1 VSARAIVELF
11 SAVAGLT
18 GAIVVFFSRK
28 FGPSSWLLAC
38 FLGAGGVTSG
48 ILLLGAQAGLTDD
61 GGIFRIAF
69 ASLLLCA
76 PLGLFF
82 TWTVGRANY
91 GQALG
96 ERRRVLLLIIIALPL
111 TLASIFFLRPALG
124 EEQIMTLDYTALGPG
139 GYFSALYLMVVSVM
153 ALAGLEQLVRSADER
168 VRWEIKFLVLGVGGA
183 YGAMIYIASQVLLY
197 SFRYALLPRD
207 TLNVFSTV
215 FVLSCALILVS
226 WRRSSAGSRIAVSQ
240 SFIYSSITLLCV
252 GIYLIV
258 SSLVA
263 RWVSQWGEPGIR
275 TEAIVFLLSVM
286 ALASILFWTSFRH
299 RARLWLHRHIFS
311 GKYDYRRY
319 WMETTEKVRS
329 VDDLEPAA
337 LALARIIQSALGSID
352 VSVWLRTRNPDSL
365 MLLAALGTKFDAEN
379 RDAQSIVERVID
391 LESPVSQQEV
401 ASLDGAKDLQAFMQR
416 TNAVLLVP
424 LVSSGRTVGLVA
436 VGSDRSGQSFDW
448 EAREFLR
455 ILANHAAS
463 ELHKSELLTTLI
475 SAKEAEAFRSF
486 STFLLHDLKNFA
498 STLSLIAKN
507 ADRYREN
514 PEFQRDAFQSV
525 FDTAEKMKRLCN
537 SLRIFSGSLAANK
550 KPVDL
555 NEIVH
560 SVADKLNAG
569 IASYLRLELG
579 ELPNIMA
586 DSEEIE
592 RVVQNLLLNARE
604 AISPKG
610 TIIVRTRGLEDT
622 IELSV
627 MDDGR
632 GMTREFLQKELFL
645 PFHTTKSDG
654 LGIGL
659 FQSRK
664 IVEAHSGSIH
674 VESEEGKG
682 STVRVILP
690 ILTAVTK

>member
-11 SAVAGLT
+11 STVVGLA

-28 FGPSSWLLAC
+28 FGPASWLLAL
-38 FLGAGGVTSG
+38 FLAAGGATSA
-48 ILLLGAQAGLTDD
+48 ILLFGSQTSLADD

-82 TWTVGRANY
+82 TWTVGRADY
-91 GQALG
+91 RQALG
-96 ERRRVLLLIIIALPL
+96 ERRRVLLLLIIALPL

-124 EEQIMTLDYTALGPG
+124 EEQIMPMGFTALGPG
-139 GYFSALYLMVVSVM
+139 GYLSALYILAASVM
-153 ALAGLEQLVRSADER
+153 ALAGLEQLVRSGDER
-168 VRWEIKFLVLGVGGA
+168 VRWEIKFLVLGMGGA
-183 YGAMIYIASQVLLY
+183 YGAMIYIASKVLLY
-197 SFRYALLPRD
+197 SFRYALLPRE
-207 TLNVFSTV
+207 TLTVFSTV
-215 FVLSCALILVS
+215 FVLSCALIFVS
-226 WRRSSAGSRIAVSQ
+226 WRRSSAGIRIAVSQ

-258 SSLVA
+258 SSLIA

-286 ALASILFWTSFRH
+286 ALASVLFWTSFRH

-352 VSVWLRTRNPDSL
+352 VSVWLRTRNPDGL
-365 MLLAALGTKFDAEN
+365 KLLAALGTKFDAEN
-379 RDAQSIVERVID
+379 REMQSVVERVID

-401 ASLDGAKDLQAFMQR
+401 ASLDGAKDLQAFMRR
-416 TNAVLLVP
+416 TNSVLLVP

-436 VGSDRSGQSFDW
+436 VGSDRSGQTFDW

-486 STFLLHDLKNFA
+486 STFMLHDLKNFA
-498 STLSLIAKN
+498 STLSLIAQN
-507 ADRYREN
+507 ADRHREN

-525 FDTAEKMKRLCN
+525 FDTSQKMKRLCN
-537 SLRIFSGSLAANK
+537 SLRTFSGSLAANK
-550 KPVDL
+550 KPLDL
-555 NEIVH
+555 NKIVH
-560 SVADKLNAG
+560 S
-569 IASYLRLELG
+569 
-579 ELPNIMA
+579 
-586 DSEEIE
+586 
-592 RVVQNLLLNARE
+592 
-604 AISPKG
+604 
-610 TIIVRTRGLEDT
+610 
-622 IELSV
+622 
-627 MDDGR
+627 
-632 GMTREFLQKELFL
+632 
-645 PFHTTKSDG
+645 
-654 LGIGL
+654 
-659 FQSRK
+659 
-664 IVEAHSGSIH
+664 
-674 VESEEGKG
+674 
-682 STVRVILP
+682 
-690 ILTAVTK
+690 

>member
-1 VSARAIVELF
+1 MSVRALVELF
-11 SAVAGLT
+11 SSVAGLT
-18 GAIVVFFSRK
+18 GAILVFVFRK
-28 FGPSSWLLAC
+28 FGPASWLLAL
-38 FLGAGGVTSG
+38 FLAAGALTSG
-48 ILLLGAQAGLTDD
+48 VLLLGVQAGLQDD
-61 GGIFRIAF
+61 ADISRIAF

-82 TWTVGRANY
+82 TWTVDRADY
-91 GQALG
+91 RQALG

-111 TLASIFFLRPALG
+111 TLASIFFLRPALS
-124 EEQIMTLDYTALGPG
+124 EEQIMPMGFTALGPG
-139 GYFSALYLMVVSVM
+139 GYFSALYIIVVSVL
-153 ALAGLEQLVRSADER
+153 ALAGLEQIVRSADER
-168 VRWEIKFLVLGVGGA
+168 VRWEIKFLVLGMGGA
-183 YGAMIYIASQVLLY
+183 YGAMIYIASKVLLY
-197 SFRYALLPRD
+197 SFRYALLPRE

-226 WRRSSAGSRIAVSQ
+226 WRRTSAGSRIAVSQ

-263 RWVSQWGEPGIR
+263 RWASQWGEPGIQ
-275 TEAIVFLLSVM
+275 TEAIVFMLSVM
-286 ALASILFWTSFRH
+286 ALASVLFWTSFRH

-319 WMETTEKVRS
+319 WMETAEKVRS
-329 VDDLEPAA
+329 VDDLDAAA

-352 VSVWLRTRNPDSL
+352 VSVWLRTRNPDGL
-365 MLLAALGTKFDAEN
+365 KLLAALGTKFNAEN

-416 TNAVLLVP
+416 INSVLLVP

-455 ILANHAAS
+455 ILASHAAS
-463 ELHKSELLTTLI
+463 ELHKSELLATLI

-507 ADRYREN
+507 ADRHREN

-525 FDTAEKMKRLCN
+525 LDTSEKMKRLCN
-537 SLRIFSGSLAANK
+537 SLRTFSGSLAANK
-550 KPVDL
+550 KTVDL

-569 IASYLRLELG
+569 VASHLRLELG

-586 DSEEIE
+586 DWEEIE

-604 AISPKG
+604 AISPQG
-610 TIIVRTRGLEDT
+610 TIIVRTRGLDDT

-627 MDDGR
+627 KDDGR
-632 GMTREFLQKELFL
+632 GMTRAFLQKELFL

-659 FQSRK
+659 FQCRK

-674 VESEEGKG
+674 VDSEEGKG
-682 STVRVILP
+682 TAVRVILP
-690 ILTAVTK
+690 ILTAVTQ